1 MASQSGAHEG
11 GTDPNAGLHS
21 TVDVF
26 KSDGTHLTTIHVPHD
41 ANTDGWGT

>member
-1 MASQSGAHEG
+1 MASQAGAHEG

-41 ANTDGWGT
+41 VNTDGWGT